1 MTKAAILFLGL
12 AAVIALPAVA
22 TAQDSPA
29 ATAVNEAV
37 LRQAN
42 KIVLQQ
48 KLLDARRASQAGET
62 VAAAK
67 LYQESCEL
75 AQQIGSGV
83 DAETAQAINGLSVTR
98 LTLARDAQA
107 HGDLHEAG
115 IQAQQVLKADPKN
128 PAALAFKK
136 QNDQMIAARKG
147 RMASPEV
154 LEQVPQVAA
163 QKLDA
168 KTYVQ
173 NGKLLYE
180 MGKLN
185 DAEAQLNQAV
195 AIDPDNAAAFYYM
208 NLIQQA
214 RFTRENTQH
223 NENTQERMTTVE
235 KQWILPANKN
245 NLTAGNP
252 YATNQ
257 LVYTGP
263 GRQAIVSKLDHIRLD
278 SVSFDGLP
286 LSEVLR
292 NLSEQSRLRDPQRK
306 GINFLI
312 NPNPDLSGQAIAA
325 PTATG
330 LGGGFGGGFGGVGGV
345 PGAPAAAPMA
355 TDPATGQLLASAP
368 GGGEAVDVGSFIVKI
383 PNLSDVRLADV
394 LDAIVMVADHPIKYT
409 VTDFAIV
416 FSSKGAETPQLFTR
430 VFKVDPNTFYSGLES
445 VGSASFGSVSSS
457 GSSSGGGGNSGGGNS
472 GGGGNN
478 QNNGGAVVGVVN
490 AFSGAGGLRNTGN
503 GQGGGGGGGQ
513 GQGSVNPL
521 AAGGGGG
528 GGNVGGNGGLNYIT
542 QVTLAET
549 VSAAAR
555 AYFTALGV
563 NLSSPP
569 GKAVFFNDRVGK
581 LFVKATEQD
590 LDTIERAIE
599 MLDEVAPQVHI
610 KSRFIE
616 VQQDDN
622 KALGF
627 DWYLGQFNMTGN
639 GSVVGSGGTSPS
651 LGTGQVPGTSAANP
665 LGLFPGNTAASV
677 IPGAAT
683 DQQLFSSGSG
693 APTVATL
700 TGILTDPNFRMVIHA
715 LQTRTGSETLG
726 EPEVTTTSGR
736 QTQMRATAIQN
747 VVTGF
752 SFDNGT
758 ANNGGGGNSG
768 GNSVNS
774 VVQAPGVASVS
785 PSTQQVEIG
794 PILDVVPY
802 VLSDGYT
809 INLALI
815 PSDTEFLGY
824 DTISASEIPGY
835 NPGSSLG
842 NLNGTTLPVAL
853 PKFSV
858 RQVVTTVNVWDNQT
872 VVLGGLISSSVQ
884 SSKSQLPVIGD
895 LPLIGRLFQNQSK
908 TTQKK
913 NLMIFVTAT
922 IVDPAG
928 NRVHTDDDLPF
939 AQAAIPAQPPGLQK
953 ISPPV
958 AKE

>member
-12 AAVIALPAVA
+12 AALIALPAVA
-22 TAQDSPA
+22 PAQDSPA

-107 HGDLHEAG
+107 HEDLHEAG

-147 RMASPEV
+147 RLASPEV

-163 QKLDA
+163 QKLDS

-180 MGKLN
+180 MGKLD

-195 AIDPDNAAAFYYM
+195 AIDPDNTAAFYYK
-208 NLIQQA
+208 NLISQA
-214 RFTRENTQH
+214 KFIRENTQH
-223 NENTQERMTTVE
+223 NEDTQERMTTVE
-235 KQWILPANKN
+235 KQWILPANRN
-245 NLTAGNP
+245 NLAAGNP

-292 NLSEQSRLRDPQRK
+292 NISEQSCLRDPQRK

-312 NPNPDLSGQAIAA
+312 NPNPDQSGPAIAA
-325 PTATG
+325 PVATG
-330 LGGGFGGGFGGVGGV
+330 LGGGFGGGYGGVGGV
-345 PGAPAAAPMA
+345 PGAPAAVPVA
-355 TDPATGQLLASAP
+355 TDPATGQPLASAP
-368 GGGEAVDVGSFIVKI
+368 AGGGEAVDVGSFIIKI
-383 PNLSDVRLADV
+383 PSLSDVRLADV

-445 VGSASFGSVSSS
+445 VGSASFGSVNSS
-457 GSSSGGGGNSGGGNS
+457 GNSGGGGGGNSGGGNS
-472 GGGGNN
+472 GGGGN

-528 GGNVGGNGGLNYIT
+528 GGNVGGSGGLNYIT

-555 AYFTALGV
+555 QYFTALGV

-599 MLDEVAPQVHI
+599 MLNEVAPQVHI

-616 VQQDDN
+616 VQQNDS

-639 GSVVGSGGTSPS
+639 GSVVGQAGSAPS
-651 LGTGQVPGTSAANP
+651 LNVPISAANP
-665 LGLFPGNTAASV
+665 VGAFPGNL
-677 IPGAAT
+677 IPA
-683 DQQLFSSGSG
+683 DQQYQQLFASGSG

-715 LQTRTGSETLG
+715 LQQRSGSETLG

-758 ANNGGGGNSG
+758 SGNSANQNTTGGNTG
-768 GNSVNS
+768 GAIVN
-774 VVQAPGVASVS
+774 QAGVASVS

-884 SSKSQLPVIGD
+884 SAKSQLPVIGD

-913 NLMIFVTAT
+913 NLMVFVTAT

-939 AQAAIPAQPPGLQK
+939 AQNAIPAQPPGLQK
-953 ISPPV
+953 ISP
-958 AKE
+958 AAARE